1 MSRQDLR
8 WIPGSYYLLR
18 DRRLAGHLTEITPD
32 RLRGNVVP
40 RAKLRTVN
48 GEIRYEPQE
57 IQQTGEWDLEGNAAA
72 GRWLDLVELIRP

>member
-1 MSRQDLR
+1 MSRQDLH
-8 WIPGSYYLLR
+8 WMPGSVYVLR
-18 DRRLAGHLTEITPD
+18 DRRLAGHLTEVAPD
-32 RLRGNVVP
+32 RLRGFVVP

-57 IQQTGEWDLEGNAAA
+57 IQQAGEWNLEGNAVA